1 MPINERNV
9 SNFKDELRDTLKD
22 AEDFIYEL
30 YYDTNKIATIGC
42 GFNVTLKDILQKVC
56 DKKYSNPKMN
66 EKEFTGLLN
75 AINGVKVKTK
85 ENLRSEV
92 SEYLD
97 SIKTEDGKSAKFG
110 EFNLDDK
117 QIGDILPEVVEI
129 FRDGL
134 NKKLAYTSISPQE
147 SKIDENSIGSNE
159 YIALMS
165 MTYNNPSLVGDSL
178 KARLRARNRFG
189 AWYEIRYKSNADN
202 EIGIAKR
209 RFAESNEFGL
219 FESRE
224 NNNAIKQNTLTDISI
239 NAISFEECLDLFSL
253 LNVAKIKEKDE
264 PSITYLQNAIAYE
277 TTKEFKGN
285 RTIAGYSRGNADF
298 NTHYRKYNTIL
309 QFFADKINALLKDV
323 TQKSFK
329 LEDIYVITTKG
340 DNSHN
345 ISRINKL
352 LKIRAE
358 NGEFRPEAKRDILL
372 IYPTASALPVMPIQ
386 PKNTTFTIV
395 LADNTSLDC
404 SNLNPDGNSNESEIV
419 LMSYKQDVREPN
431 KNSRDDEISFIKPST
446 NGETIIYKNTNDI
459 FISQDD
465 RYAFNSGNVITL
477 NFFEKMNFNLL
488 NFAKENSYSIRSDK
502 ASSMFDIKL
511 RLPDATDSISTKSEG
526 NFHLVVTNLI
536 IEDEEGKSYDI
547 KKVYLHNSED
557 KRVYPSYYLKKNDD
571 KDVDSNSSSENS
583 YTAKFRI
590 NINLDKNSSGFKKTS
605 KFIIATFDLSKRYD
619 TGEIHAKED
628 TAVVTLASKD
638 KKDGG
643 AEFNI
648 KVSTVVYQKNITEIR
663 LNTSESSDATN
674 LSIKDTLNLEAVYL
688 PNKGDDDYKE
698 ISWAYKVI
706 REDKYNSEVMVDKVA
721 GAINLSEEK
730 FKGKKITFSPKDDI
744 KDKELLKRLNH
755 GNHIIMF
762 FAYLRLPAFKTKFG
776 KTHIRVDI
784 KAPIYLKYSNGKLCI
799 YEFGHTDATMCFD
812 TSLSGGIFD
821 KESKDEKVEHMPKG
835 TYYIS
840 SNLSGGD
847 IDIFEDDK
855 LSETCYQSID
865 GKDRSYIEPCKIYA
879 RDSNIQRVSS
889 IKSGIN
895 LIDSE
900 NKNRFIQKFNEVKQR
915 VGLDSKEVKLE
926 VG

>member
-1 MPINERNV
+1 MPINERNA
-9 SNFKDELRDTLKD
+9 SDFKNKLRDTLKD
-22 AEDFIYEL
+22 AEGFKHYL

-42 GFNVTLKDILQKVC
+42 GFNVTLKEMLKKVC
-56 DKKYSNPKMN
+56 DEIYSEPKMD
-66 EKEFTGLLN
+66 EKEFIGLLN
-75 AINGVKVKTK
+75 TINGVKLKTD
-85 ENLRSEV
+85 ENLVSKV

-97 SIKTEDGKSAKFG
+97 GIKTEDGKSAKFG

-147 SKIDENSIGSNE
+147 SEINENTIGSNE

-165 MTYNNPSLVGDSL
+165 MTYNNPSLVGNGL
-178 KARLRARNRFG
+178 KAHLRARNRFG
-189 AWYEIRYKSNADN
+189 AWYEIRYKSNGDN

-209 RFAESNEFGL
+209 RFIESNEFGL
-219 FESRE
+219 FESNA
-224 NNNAIKQNTLTDISI
+224 NNNEVKHNTLTNISI

-277 TTKEFKGN
+277 TTKEFNGN
-285 RTIAGYSRGNADF
+285 RTIAGYSNGNADF
-298 NTHYRKYNTIL
+298 NTHYRKYDTIL
-309 QFFADKINALLKDV
+309 QFFADKINALLKNV
-323 TQKSFK
+323 TQKTFK
-329 LEDIYVITTKG
+329 LEDIYVITTKD

-419 LMSYKQDVREPN
+419 LMNYKQDAREPN

-571 KDVDSNSSSENS
+571 KDADSNSSSENS

-605 KFIIATFDLSKRYD
+605 KFIIATFNLSKRYD

-643 AEFNI
+643 AEFDI
-648 KVSTVVYQKNITEIR
+648 KVSTVAYQKNITEIR
-663 LNTSESSDATN
+663 LNTSENTSATN

-698 ISWAYKVI
+698 VNWAYKVI
-706 REDKYNSEVMVDKVA
+706 REDKYNSEVVGKVA

-744 KDKELLKRLNH
+744 KDKELLKKLNH

-762 FAYLRLPAFKTKFG
+762 FAYLKSPAFNTNFG

-812 TSLSGGIFD
+812 TSLSDDIFG
-821 KESKDEKVEHMPKG
+821 KEDKDEKVEHMPKG
-835 TYYIS
+835 VYYIN
-840 SNLSGGD
+840 SNLNSGD
-847 IDIFEDDK
+847 IDIYEDDK

-879 RDSNIQRVSS
+879 IDSNIQRASS